1 MILILLKTMLISHN
15 VLLWESV
22 RIDMPAF
29 FIYFLYVLILE
40 TAAWIHQQASLPL
53 HWGIF
58 SPWQKY
64 RLYTTQ
70 TYSII
75 NSLIVNFQLIRF
87 SIQILICQPVLH
99 CDTAS
104 SKGIFICSN
113 VRVCKCVGERSG
125 WGKIAAISVCAH
137 ALNTLSRERNICV
150 CIPLHTIIHAHHQHH
165 KELNLLIQ
173 HHI

>member
-64 RLYTTQ
+64 CLYTTQ

-137 ALNTLSRERNICV
+137 TRSTLSAERETSV
-150 CIPLHTIIHAHHQHH
+150 FVSPCIQ
-165 KELNLLIQ
+165 
-173 HHI
+173 